1 MADRVGER
9 PDENG
14 FHLQYPGRVPHH
26 DQPTPEHQPS
36 AHPASRGVRLPGE
49 LRVALIALA
58 AALGLLVVAGCSSGG
73 GSGSPTGG
81 DRPVVVAAFYP
92 LAYAAQQ
99 VLGDQADVVNLTPPG
114 TEPHDLELT
123 PAQVAQISEA
133 DLVLYVPGFM
143 PALDEAI
150 AQQAPETALDVTE
163 GISLLPADHSGPA
176 GAGGATANDPHVWL
190 NPANMTII
198 GENISKRMTG
208 SSGPAG
214 VDAAAV
220 AKSTTEF
227 TAAMQQLTDEFTA
240 GLATC
245 RSRDLVVSHEAFGY
259 LAQAF
264 NLTQIGISGL
274 SPEAEPSPAR
284 VAEVTD
290 LVKSKGI
297 TTIYYETL
305 VDPKVA
311 RTVAQETG
319 AQTAVLDP
327 IEGLRPG
334 ATGDYTSLMRANL
347 ATLRAGQGC
356 T

>member
-1 MADRVGER
+1 M
-9 PDENG
+9 
-14 FHLQYPGRVPHH
+14 
-26 DQPTPEHQPS
+26 
-36 AHPASRGVRLPGE
+36 
-49 LRVALIALA
+49 
-58 AALGLLVVAGCSSGG
+58 
-73 GSGSPTGG
+73 
-81 DRPVVVAAFYP
+81 VAAFYP
-92 LAYAAQQ
+92 LAYAAEQ

-150 AQQAPETALDVTE
+150 AQQASDTALDVTT
-163 GISLLPADHSGPA
+163 GIDLLPADHTDAHGPDAAA
-176 GAGGATANDPHVWL
+176 GTTASDPHVWL
-190 NPANMTII
+190 NPANMTVI
-198 GENISKRMTG
+198 GKNISDRMTG
-208 SSGPAG
+208 SGAPAG
-214 VDAAAV
+214 INAEAV
-220 AKSTTEF
+220 AKSTAAF
-227 TAAMQQLTDEFTA
+227 GAAMQKLTDEYTA

-264 NLTQIGISGL
+264 DLTQIGISGL

-284 VAEVTD
+284 VAEVAD

-319 AQTAVLDP
+319 AQAAVLDP

-334 ATGDYTSLMRANL
+334 ATGDYTSLMRQNL